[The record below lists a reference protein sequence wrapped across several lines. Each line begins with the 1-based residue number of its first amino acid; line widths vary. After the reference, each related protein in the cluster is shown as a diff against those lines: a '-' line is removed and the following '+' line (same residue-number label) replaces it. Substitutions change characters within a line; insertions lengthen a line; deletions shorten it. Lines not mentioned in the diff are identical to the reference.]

1 MTPAQKEIT
10 CVCLRGAENNT
21 MTFPEIVQTL
31 IQADFESYSIDFRR
45 ARAIYYLRDGQSV
58 EHPTHESGSVAEN
71 FDAAAI
77 REAILEAQ
85 KLVPGYSYNGFCKKV
100 MKAGC
105 AGYFVSF
112 TGRRAVYMGRT
123 ADIHVEH
130 FPS

>member
-1 MTPAQKEIT
+1 MTPAQKEIANT
-10 CVCLRGAENNT
+10 CLRAAENNT

-31 IQADFESYSIDFRR
+31 MQAGFESYSIDFRR

-58 EHPTHESGSVAEN
+58 EHPTHESGSVMES
-71 FDAAAI
+71 FDVAAV
-77 REAILEAQ
+77 REAIREAQ
-85 KLVPGYSYNGFCKKV
+85 KLVPGYSYKGFCKKV

-112 TGRRAVYMGRT
+112 TGRRAVYIGRT
-123 ADIHVEH
+123 GDTHVEY

>member
-1 MTPAQKEIT
+1 MTPAQKET
-10 CVCLRGAENNT
+10 ACACLRGAEDNT

-31 IQADFESYSIDFRR
+31 MQAGFESYSIDFRR

-58 EHPTHESGSVAEN
+58 EHPIYESGSVVEN
-71 FDAAAI
+71 FDAAAVREAI
-77 REAILEAQ
+77 REAQ
-85 KLVPGYSYNGFCKKV
+85 RPVPGYSYNGFCKKV

-112 TGRRAVYMGRT
+112 AGRRAVYIGRT

>member
-1 MTPAQKEIT
+1 VTPAQNEIAEA
-10 CVCLRGAENNT
+10 CLRGAESNT

-31 IQADFESYSIDFRR
+31 MQAGFESYSIDFRR

-71 FDAAAI
+71 FDAAAV
-77 REAILEAQ
+77 REAIREAQ

-100 MKAGC
+100 MQAGC

-112 TGRRAVYMGRT
+112 TGRRVVYMGRT
-123 ADIHVEH
+123 ADTHVEY

>member
-1 MTPAQKEIT
+1 VTPAQKE
-10 CVCLRGAENNT
+10 VANACLRGAENNT

-31 IQADFESYSIDFRR
+31 MEAGFESYSIDFRR
-45 ARAIYYLRDGQSV
+45 ACAIYYLRNGQSV
-58 EHPTHESGSVAEN
+58 EHPTDESGFVAEN
-71 FDAAAI
+71 FDVAAV
-77 REAILEAQ
+77 REAIREAQ

-112 TGRRAVYMGRT
+112 SGRRAVYMGRT
-123 ADIHVEH
+123 ADIHVEY